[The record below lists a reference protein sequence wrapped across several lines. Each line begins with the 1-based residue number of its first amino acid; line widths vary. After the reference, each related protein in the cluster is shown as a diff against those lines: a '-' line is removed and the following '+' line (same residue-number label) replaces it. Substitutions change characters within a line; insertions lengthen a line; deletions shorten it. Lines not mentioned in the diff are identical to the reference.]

1 MDVKIKICG
10 LRRKED
16 ILTANRLRPDY
27 VGFVFAPGSPRCVSR
42 EEAIQLRQLLDP
54 GIRAVGVFVNENI
67 RTVAGLLADG
77 IIQVA
82 QLHGQ
87 ENENYILSLQRM
99 TGRHLIKA
107 FRVENSADVGRA
119 AASNADCILLDHG
132 AGGTGESFDWDL
144 VQGLTRPYFL
154 AGGLNADN
162 VQEALR
168 QTRPWGVDVSSGVET
183 DGVKD
188 AQKME
193 QFVRCVRE
201 LQRG

>member
-10 LRRKED
+10 MRRKED
-16 ILTANRLRPDY
+16 ILEANRLQPDY
-27 VGFVFAPGSPRCVSR
+27 VGFVFAPKSFRCISR

-54 GIRAVGVFVNENI
+54 GIRAVGVFVDENI

-77 IIQVA
+77 IIQAA

-87 ENENYILSLQRM
+87 ENENYIRSLKRL
-99 TGRHLIKA
+99 TGRHVIKA
-107 FRVENSADVGRA
+107 FQITNSADVRRA

-132 AGGTGESFDWDL
+132 TGGTGENFDWDL
-144 VQGLTRPYFL
+144 IQGLTRPYFL
-154 AGGLNADN
+154 AGGLNPDN

-168 QTRPWGVDVSSGVET
+168 RTRPWGVDVSSGVET
-183 DGVKD
+183 DRVKD
-188 AQKME
+188 AKKME
-193 QFVRCVRE
+193 QFVSRVRE

>member
-27 VGFVFAPGSPRCVSR
+27 VGFVFAPGSSRCVSR

-87 ENENYILSLQRM
+87 ENENYILSLRRM

-107 FRVENSADVGRA
+107 FRIANSADVRRA

-154 AGGLNADN
+154 AGGLNPDN

-193 QFVRCVRE
+193 QFVRRVRE